1 MLLHTA
7 RCRCVSQHVLLGVQ
21 DLLCATYHLRAS
33 GFFQQ
38 LVEAGRARVVPG
50 EGPSST
56 HSLAAL
62 IELLH
67 ALQSHQQ
74 RSDST
79 AALPDLAEKVGQHAA
94 VVFEVLPDV
103 ATDAALAL
111 WEAARPVLE
120 GAVGAKDMGADL
132 AVKVILSTYLVDNR
146 MRQHERHTSSA
157 ILLVLFTVLLSI
169 QGQTRF
175 CLYW

>member
-1 MLLHTA
+1 MHLLYFAAEHCYCTPHN
-7 RCRCVSQHVLLGVQ
+7 VSLFSKQVLSEVQ
-21 DLLCATYHLRAS
+21 DLLCASYHLRAS

-50 EGPSST
+50 ADSSST

-67 ALQSHQQ
+67 AVQSHQQ
-74 RSDST
+74 SSDST

-94 VVFEVLPDV
+94 AVFEVLPDV

-120 GAVGAKDMGADL
+120 GAVGAQDMGADL
-132 AVKVILSTYLVDNR
+132 AVKVILSTY
-146 MRQHERHTSSA
+146 
-157 ILLVLFTVLLSI
+157 I
-169 QGQTRF
+169 
-175 CLYW
+175 C

>member
-1 MLLHTA
+1 M
-7 RCRCVSQHVLLGVQ
+7 Q
-21 DLLCATYHLRAS
+21 DLLCASYYLRAS

-38 LVEAGRARVVPG
+38 LVEAGRARAVPA
-50 EGPSST
+50 EDPSST
-56 HSLAAL
+56 QSLAAL

-74 RSDST
+74 SSDSI
-79 AALPDLAEKVGQHAA
+79 AGLPDLAEKVGQHAA

-132 AVKVILSTYLVDNR
+132 AVKVILSMYIVDKRMVSIRGIPPALYCWCCSLFYCVNKRTNKVLSVLVT
-146 MRQHERHTSSA
+146 HSK
-157 ILLVLFTVLLSI
+157 L
-169 QGQTRF
+169 
-175 CLYW
+175 